1 MARER
6 GPKCRLCRREGIK
19 LFLKGDRCHTAKCA
33 IDRRGH
39 APGEHGDR
47 QRRKLS
53 EYGKQLREKQKVR
66 RMYGILERQF
76 RKYYEEASRMKGV
89 TGENLMKLLERR
101 LDNVVFRLG
110 FAPSRAAGRQLV
122 RHRHF
127 TVNGRPVDIPSFL
140 LKPGDVVQV
149 CESSR
154 SLPHFKAV
162 KEAASDRN
170 FCDWL
175 NRDLDRFMGTLK
187 EVPSREAIPAPVE
200 EQLIVEL
207 YSK

>member
-33 IDRRGH
+33 IDRRGY
-39 APGEHGDR
+39 APGEHGEK

-53 EYGKQLREKQKVR
+53 EYGRQLREKQKVR
-66 RMYGILERQF
+66 RIYGIHEAQF
-76 RKYYEEASRMKGV
+76 HNYYEEANRMKGV

-101 LDNVVFRLG
+101 LDNVVYRLG
-110 FAPSRAAGRQLV
+110 FAASRSTARQLV

-127 TVNGRPVDIPSFL
+127 TVNGRAVDVPSFQMRT
-140 LKPGDVVQV
+140 GDVVAV
-149 CESSR
+149 REKSR
-154 SLPHFKAV
+154 GLTYFKYI
-162 KEAASDRN
+162 KENPADRN
-170 FCDWL
+170 LCDWL
-175 NRDLDRFMGTLK
+175 NRDLEKMSGMLK
-187 EVPSREAIPAPVE
+187 EIPGREAIPIPVE

>member
-6 GPKCRLCRREGIK
+6 GPKCRQCRREGIK

-33 IDRRGH
+33 IDRRGY
-39 APGEHGDR
+39 APGEHGEK

-53 EYGKQLREKQKVR
+53 EYGRQLREKQKVR

-76 RKYYEEASRMKGV
+76 RNYYQEASRMKGV

-101 LDNVVFRLG
+101 LDNVVYRLG
-110 FAPSRAAGRQLV
+110 FAPSRSASRQLV

-127 TVNGRPVDIPSFL
+127 TVNGRAVDVPSFSL
-140 LKPGDVVQV
+140 RAGDVIQV
-149 CESSR
+149 REQSR
-154 SLPHFKAV
+154 GLTHFKMV
-162 KEAASDRN
+162 KELASDRN
-170 FCDWL
+170 LCDWL
-175 NRDLDRFMGTLK
+175 ERDFDRMLGTLK
-187 EVPSREAIPAPVE
+187 QVPTRDAIPAPVE

>member
-1 MARER
+1 MARYT

-33 IDRRGH
+33 IDRRGY
-39 APGEHGDR
+39 APGQHGEK

-53 EYGKQLREKQKVR
+53 EYGRQLREKQKVR

-76 RKYYEEASRMKGV
+76 RNYYQEASRMKGV

-101 LDNVVFRLG
+101 LDNIVYRLG
-110 FAPSRAAGRQLV
+110 FAPSRAASRQLV

-127 TVNGRPVDIPSFL
+127 TINGRSVDVPSFL
-140 LKPGDVVQV
+140 MRPGDVVQV
-149 CESSR
+149 REQSR
-154 SLPHFKAV
+154 GLTHFKMV
-162 KEAASDRN
+162 KELASDRN
-170 FCDWL
+170 LCDWL
-175 NRDLDRFMGTLK
+175 ERDFERMLGTLK
-187 EVPSREAIPAPVE
+187 QIPTRESIPAPVE

>member
-33 IDRRGH
+33 VDRRGC
-39 APGEHGDR
+39 APGEHGDK
-47 QRRKLS
+47 QRRKIS

-76 RKYYEEASRMKGV
+76 RKYYEEATRMKGV
-89 TGENLMKLLERR
+89 TGENLLKLLERR
-101 LDNVVFRLG
+101 LDNIVYRLG
-110 FAPSRAAGRQLV
+110 FAPSRSASRQLV

-140 LKPGDVVQV
+140 VKPGDVVSV
-149 CESSR
+149 CEASR
-154 SLPHFKAV
+154 PNAFFKSV
-162 KEAASDRN
+162 KEAQIDRN
-170 FCDWL
+170 LGDWL
-175 NRDLDRFMGTLK
+175 SRDMDRMTGTVK
-187 EVPSREAIPAPVE
+187 EIPTREAIPVPVE

>member
-19 LFLKGDRCHTAKCA
+19 LFLKGDRCHSAKCA
-33 IDRRGH
+33 IDRRGY
-39 APGEHGDR
+39 APGEHGEK

-53 EYGKQLREKQKVR
+53 EYGRQLREKQKVR
-66 RMYGILERQF
+66 RIYGIHEAQF
-76 RKYYEEASRMKGV
+76 HNYYEEANRMKGV

-101 LDNVVFRLG
+101 LDNIVFRLG
-110 FAPSRAAGRQLV
+110 FAPSRCSGRQLV

-127 TVNGRPVDIPSFL
+127 TVNGRAVDVPSYQL
-140 LKPGDVVQV
+140 RSGDVVQV
-149 CESSR
+149 RERSR
-154 SLPHFKAV
+154 GLTYFKAV
-162 KEAASDRN
+162 KENPSDRN
-170 FCDWL
+170 LCDWL
-175 NRDLDRFMGTLK
+175 GRDTERMSGTL
-187 EVPSREAIPAPVE
+187 REIPTRDAIPTPVE

>member
-19 LFLKGDRCHTAKCA
+19 LFLKGDRCHSAKCA
-33 IDRRGH
+33 VDRRGN
-39 APGEHGDR
+39 APGEHGDK
-47 QRRKLS
+47 QRRKVS

-76 RKYYEEASRMKGV
+76 RKYYEEATRMKGV

-101 LDNVVFRLG
+101 LDNVVYRLG
-110 FAPSRAAGRQLV
+110 FAPSRSASRQLV

-140 LKPGDVVQV
+140 LKAGDIIQV
-149 CESSR
+149 GETSR
-154 SLPHFKAV
+154 SNAHFKAM
-162 KEAASDRN
+162 KELQSDRN
-170 FCDWL
+170 LCDWL
-175 NRDLDRFMGTLK
+175 SRDMDRLMGTVK
-187 EVPSREAIPAPVE
+187 EIPTREAIPAPVE